1 MENHYEVIIVGAG
14 PGGLSAAVYAGRS
27 EMKTL
32 IIEKGAQGG
41 RVKDTLEV
49 SNYLGAATLSGP
61 ELVEHFYQHA
71 LLFPSV
77 SLIRTTV
84 TGIKKDGD
92 IFTVSTKRRGDFT
105 ADSVILALGTEPRVL
120 GLAGE
125 KEYFGRGVH
134 YCATCDGAFYKDKE
148 VYVLGAGDQAIEEG
162 DFLTRFARNVHIIVI
177 HEEGHVDAN
186 QLSFNRVK
194 ENPKIDFI
202 WNSTLDEVL
211 GDGSKVIGLKI
222 KNVKSGEIKTVPAD
236 AVFSFV
242 GMVPNTGIVRDSVK
256 IDRNGYIYVDE
267 TKATS
272 LPGLYAVGD
281 CTVTYLR
288 QIIVAASDG
297 AVAATAIERYLKEVS
312 GIKRLLTAE
321 SGKVAFIFY
330 SPYDQENLSRLGQE
344 EKILGEQGYMVYRQD
359 ISRQHLLYDRLAI
372 KEPFAV
378 IKYINGKKES
388 D

>member
-32 IIEKGAQGG
+32 IIERGAQGG

-71 LLFPSV
+71 LSFPSV

-84 TGIKKDGD
+84 TGVKKDGD

-162 DFLTRFARNVHIIVI
+162 DFLTRFAKKVHIIVI

-186 QLSFNRVK
+186 QLSFNRIK

-211 GDGSKVIGLKI
+211 GDGNKVVGLKI
-222 KNVKSGEIKTVPAD
+222 KNVKSGEIKEVSAD
-236 AVFSFV
+236 AIFSFV
-242 GMVPNTGIVRDSVK
+242 GMVPNTGMVRDLVK
-256 IDRNGYIYVDE
+256 VDRNGYIYVDE

-272 LPGLYAVGD
+272 LSGLYAIGD

-297 AVAATAIERYLKEVS
+297 AIAATAVERYLKEVS
-312 GIKRLLTAE
+312 GIKRLLDSK

-330 SPYDQENLSRLGQE
+330 SPYDQASLSRLGQE
-344 EKILGEQGYMVYRQD
+344 EKVLSEQGYTVYRQD

-378 IKYINGKKES
+378 TKYINGKKES

>member
-71 LLFPSV
+71 LSFPSV

-256 IDRNGYIYVDE
+256 VDRNGYIYVDE

-330 SPYDQENLSRLGQE
+330 SPY
-344 EKILGEQGYMVYRQD
+344 Y
-359 ISRQHLLYDRLAI
+359 
-372 KEPFAV
+372 
-378 IKYINGKKES
+378 
-388 D
+388 